1 MIMQYYLD
9 TNILA
14 FLLTNKD
21 SISRKVEN
29 ILSNYEN
36 ILLTSSVC
44 VMELI
49 HLFQIGKLRKRNFDV
64 SFVLDKIAEFNIAIK
79 SVQEQ
84 HLQTMSELQFFQ
96 DHTDPNDRL
105 IISQA
110 ITDKI
115 PLISSDRKFS
125 KYQDLKFVF
134 NER

>member
-1 MIMQYYLD
+1 MQYYLD

-36 ILLTSSVC
+36 VLLTSSVC

-64 SFVLDKIAEFNIAIK
+64 SFVLDKIAEFNITIK
-79 SVQEQ
+79 SVQQQ

>member
-36 ILLTSSVC
+36 VLLTSSVC

-79 SVQEQ
+79 SFQEQ

>member
-1 MIMQYYLD
+1 MQYYLD

-36 ILLTSSVC
+36 VLLTSSVC

-79 SVQEQ
+79 SFQEQ

>member
-36 ILLTSSVC
+36 VLLTSSVC

-64 SFVLDKIAEFNIAIK
+64 SFVLDKIAEFNITIK

>member
-1 MIMQYYLD
+1 MQYYLD

-36 ILLTSSVC
+36 VLLTSSVC

>member
-1 MIMQYYLD
+1 MQYYLD

-36 ILLTSSVC
+36 VLLTSSVC

-64 SFVLDKIAEFNIAIK
+64 SFVLDKIAEFNITIK

>member
-1 MIMQYYLD
+1 MQYYLD

>member
-1 MIMQYYLD
+1 MQYYLD

-21 SISRKVEN
+21 SISGKVEN

-36 ILLTSSVC
+36 VLLTSSVC

-49 HLFQIGKLRKRNFDV
+49 HLFQIGKLRKRDFDV
-64 SFVLDKIAEFNIAIK
+64 SFVLGKIAEFNIAIK

-84 HLQTMSELQFFQ
+84 HLQTMSELQCFQ

-125 KYQDLKFVF
+125 KYRDLNFIF